1 MIDRSALASNTFES
15 KSSFEKVELWLVK
28 CAECGKVYGNGNG
41 AVLFRSIGKALEVI
55 SESKDWW
62 VFRGYGLKVLCSDC
76 YQKLKNRLEDESSSD
91 VMMLVGEV
99 VL

>member
-15 KSSFEKVELWLVK
+15 RSSFEKLEVWIVK
-28 CAECGKVYGNGNG
+28 CAECGKVYGSESGV
-41 AVLFRSIGKALEVI
+41 VLFGSVGKAVEVI

-62 VFRGYGLKVLCSDC
+62 VFREYGLKVLCPEC
-76 YQKLKNRLEDESSSD
+76 YQRLKNRLEDEGGGD

-99 VL
+99 VA

>member
-15 KSSFEKVELWLVK
+15 KSSFEKVELWVVK

-41 AVLFRSIGKALEVI
+41 AVLFGSIGKALEVI

-62 VFRGYGLKVLCSDC
+62 VFREYGLKVLCSDC
-76 YQKLKNRLEDESSSD
+76 YQKLRDRLEDEGGD

-99 VL
+99 VI

>member
-15 KSSFEKVELWLVK
+15 RSSFEKLEVWIVK
-28 CAECGKVYGNGNG
+28 CAGCGKVYGNEKGL
-41 AVLFRSIGKALEVI
+41 VLFGSVGKAVEVV

-62 VFRGYGLKVLCSDC
+62 VFRECGLKVLCSEC
-76 YQKLKNRLEDESSSD
+76 YQKLKNRLEDEGGGD

-99 VL
+99 VV